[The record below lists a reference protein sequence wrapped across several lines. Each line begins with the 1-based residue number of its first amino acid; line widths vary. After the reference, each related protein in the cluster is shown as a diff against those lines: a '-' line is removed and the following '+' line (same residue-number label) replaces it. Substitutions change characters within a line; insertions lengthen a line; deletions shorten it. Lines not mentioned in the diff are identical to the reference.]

1 MAYTE
6 QSNPSTTYTEQNF
19 PYPIMCDNTLLY
31 CNSTRY
37 YCDGHLIY
45 TEQSNPSTSYTEQS
59 NPST

>member
-6 QSNPSTTYTEQNF
+6 QSNPTTTYTEQGFYCN
-19 PYPIMCDNTLLY
+19 NTIIY